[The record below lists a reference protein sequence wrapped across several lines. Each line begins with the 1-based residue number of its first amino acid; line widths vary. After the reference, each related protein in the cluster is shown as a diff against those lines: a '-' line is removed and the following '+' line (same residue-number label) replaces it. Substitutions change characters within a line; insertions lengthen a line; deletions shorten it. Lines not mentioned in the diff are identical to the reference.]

1 LSLRHIQEL
10 LGHSSPTTTARYAHL
25 TELTEKDSLTTINH
39 LIRSLHIDLG
49 GDDESH
55 GYR

>member
-1 LSLRHIQEL
+1 VL
-10 LGHSSPTTTARYAHL
+10 LGHSSPVTTARYAHM

-39 LIRSLHIDLG
+39 LLNSLQVDLG
-49 GDDESH
+49 GDDVSD